1 MKHKEQKLEP
11 KKLCPFCKKRKNNVG
26 VICPCEVKP
35 KYDADYED
43 WKNK

>member
-1 MKHKEQKLEP
+1 MKNTKGKR
-11 KKLCPFCKKRKNNVG
+11 KVICPFCKKLKFSAE

-35 KYDADYED
+35 KYDADYEE